1 MNTFTKIAYSIY
13 YENIMM
19 KYLTRYGEK
28 LSIGDEVLVQG
39 INELTSTKVMN
50 VSNISMRGKY
60 ILQNHDTFV
69 MICRKK
75 LLFLVNF
82 ACAMDL
88 IY

>member
-1 MNTFTKIAYSIY
+1 MSTFTKIAYSIY

-39 INELTSTKVMN
+39 SNELTSAKVMN
-50 VSNISMRGKY
+50 VSNISMRSKY

-69 MICRKK
+69 MICRKNYFS
-75 LLFLVNF
+75 L
-82 ACAMDL
+82 
-88 IY
+88 